1 MNRANA
7 SRIISKQECMVEL
20 GNLPLVIS
28 SEDIE
33 NVNISGAMRITTS
46 NRNTQ
51 EKSLISKYQ
60 RRDKMLDH
68 MSLCEFFHR
77 EQANKNNTRTII
89 PHFVGMSSSPTYPVT
104 IAYAR
109 ATLIIHMPWR
119 EPIFHTMPDTE
130 CINTFEQLVH
140 SDSFPRSVKLAYNK
154 ERCRYYEN
162 TTYLEPIQRLECYD
176 HDEHQIAKEELELI
190 RLMTSISTNVQKTLN
205 IRGLE
210 YDRGLTYDWSQRI
223 SQVCLY
229 IKIHR
234 KLDK

>member
-20 GNLPLVIS
+20 SNLPLVIS

-33 NVNISGAMRITTS
+33 NVNISGAMRITTT
-46 NRNTQ
+46 NKCIR
-51 EKSLISKYQ
+51 EKTLISKYQ
-60 RRDKMLDH
+60 KLDNTIEH
-68 MSLCEFFHR
+68 ISLCEFFHK

-119 EPIFHTMPDTE
+119 EPIFHMMSDTE
-130 CINTFEQLVH
+130 CINTFEYFMN
-140 SDSFPRSVKLAYNK
+140 SDTMPRSVKLAYNK

-162 TTYLEPIQRLECYD
+162 TTYLEPIQKLECYD
-176 HDEHQIAKEELELI
+176 NNEHEIAKEELELI

-223 SQVCLY
+223 SQVCL
-229 IKIHR
+229 
-234 KLDK
+234 

>member
-20 GNLPLVIS
+20 SNLPLVIS

-33 NVNISGAMRITTS
+33 NVNISGAMRITTT
-46 NRNTQ
+46 NKCIR
-51 EKSLISKYQ
+51 EKTLISKYQ
-60 RRDKMLDH
+60 KRDNTIEH
-68 MSLCEFFHR
+68 ISLCEFFHK

-119 EPIFHTMPDTE
+119 EPIFHMMSDTE
-130 CINTFEQLVH
+130 CINTFEYFMN
-140 SDSFPRSVKLAYNK
+140 SDTMPRSVKLAYNK

-162 TTYLEPIQRLECYD
+162 TTYLEPIQKLECYD
-176 HDEHQIAKEELELI
+176 NNEHEIAKEELELI

-223 SQVCLY
+223 SQVCL
-229 IKIHR
+229 
-234 KLDK
+234 

>member
-1 MNRANA
+1 
-7 SRIISKQECMVEL
+7 MVEL
-20 GNLPLVIS
+20 SNLPLVIS

-33 NVNISGAMRITTS
+33 NVNISGAMRITTT
-46 NRNTQ
+46 NKCIR
-51 EKSLISKYQ
+51 EKTLISKYQ
-60 RRDKMLDH
+60 KRDNTIEH
-68 MSLCEFFHR
+68 ISLCEFFHK

-119 EPIFHTMPDTE
+119 EPIFHMMSDTE
-130 CINTFEQLVH
+130 CINTFEYFMN
-140 SDSFPRSVKLAYNK
+140 SDTMPRSVKLAYNK

-162 TTYLEPIQRLECYD
+162 TTYLEPIQKLECYD
-176 HDEHQIAKEELELI
+176 NNEHEIAKEELELI

-223 SQVCLY
+223 SQVCL
-229 IKIHR
+229 
-234 KLDK
+234 